1 MLSVKPAYKLLPDS
15 KSTQL
20 ELTINVAGDVVKEA
34 SEDVS
39 EPEAQFDVTL
49 NVYAVP
55 EVRPVMVCGLITYV
69 AVPVRPV
76 GSVYS
81 ISILSAPPTVLST
94 HVTVALSE
102 VVDVTD
108 SVLGATQEPAAGQA
122 AANGPSA
129 P

>member
-1 MLSVKPAYKLLPDS
+1 MKDIESPHPAIVS
-15 KSTQL
+15 
-20 ELTINVAGDVVKEA
+20 KEA

-55 EVRPVMVCGLITYV
+55 EVRPVMVYGLVTPVTVV
-69 AVPVRPV
+69 AVPTE
-76 GSVYS
+76 SVYS
-81 ISILSAPPTVLST
+81 ISKLSAPPTVLST

-108 SVLGATQEPAAGQA
+108 SEPGATQAPAAGQTA
-122 AANGPSA
+122 V
-129 P
+129 